1 MRLFVTTAFL
11 IALIIL
17 CDRNIAQGALIK
29 KDVSQHPIH
38 ITGGAST
45 WQKDGMRIFSVGSA
59 KIEQGDIQITA
70 DSAIFWFSEVKS
82 TQFTEGSLDILC
94 EGNVTLMQ
102 EDSFD
107 KYEQVYLKLI

>member
-11 IALIIL
+11 IALIIF
-17 CDRNIAQGALIK
+17 CDRSITQGALIK

-45 WQKDGMRIFSVGSA
+45 WMKDGMRIFSVGGA

-70 DSAIFWFSEVKS
+70 KTQYSGFQRSRAHNLLKGLWIFYVR
-82 TQFTEGSLDILC
+82 
-94 EGNVTLMQ
+94 VM
-102 EDSFD
+102 
-107 KYEQVYLKLI
+107 

>member
-1 MRLFVTTAFL
+1 MRLFVTTTIL

-45 WQKDGMRIFSVGSA
+45 WQKDGMRIFSMGGA

-70 DSAIFWFSEVKS
+70 TPQYSGFQRSRAHNLLKGLWIFYVRA
-82 TQFTEGSLDILC
+82 
-94 EGNVTLMQ
+94 M
-102 EDSFD
+102 
-107 KYEQVYLKLI
+107 

>member
-1 MRLFVTTAFL
+1 M
-11 IALIIL
+11 
-17 CDRNIAQGALIK
+17 
-29 KDVSQHPIH
+29 
-38 ITGGAST
+38 
-45 WQKDGMRIFSVGSA
+45 KDGMRIFSVGGA

-94 EGNVTLMQ
+94 ENNVILMQ

-107 KYEQVYLKLI
+107 KYEQVYLKLITTSGVVFKPTVSSSEIEMSTSTYLREKRSGPKEWKSLPPSIY